1 MKLLLLLP
9 PVEVKDEGRLSLL
22 RRRRAAPVVA
32 LRPGLEIGIL
42 LDVGVEMLRLCLRL
56 RAFVTLQGILL
67 VALAHAQ
74 IVFTSHPIV
83 TLKNPKADT
92 CFRLNNNNNNSL
104 IKMLLLHVSATV
116 TNRLIP
122 TVLNVPPTVSACS
135 IPDSI
140 VRALVDDG
148 FIPNVLDTSFML
160 VLMAERKVPFCG
172 RHFIIPT
179 T

>member
-1 MKLLLLLP
+1 
-9 PVEVKDEGRLSLL
+9 
-22 RRRRAAPVVA
+22 
-32 LRPGLEIGIL
+32 
-42 LDVGVEMLRLCLRL
+42 
-56 RAFVTLQGILL
+56 VTLQGILL
-67 VALAHAQ
+67 VALAHTQ

-83 TLKNPKADT
+83 TLKNPKAAI
-92 CFRLNNNNNNSL
+92 CFRHNNNNNNNSSL

-116 TNRLIP
+116 TNQLIP

-135 IPDSI
+135 TPDSI
-140 VRALVDDG
+140 GTTLVDDG